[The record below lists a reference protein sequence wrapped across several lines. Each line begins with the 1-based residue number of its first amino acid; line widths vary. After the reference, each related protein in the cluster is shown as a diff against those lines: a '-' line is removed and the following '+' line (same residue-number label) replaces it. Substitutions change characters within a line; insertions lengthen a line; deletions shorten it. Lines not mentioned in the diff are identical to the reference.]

1 MGLAKK
7 VQEKDDQIL
16 VSVQQELAAGVCFVS
31 FLLVPGCVLVL
42 RLKCSLM
49 ER

>member
-7 VQEKDDQIL
+7 VQEKDDQ
-16 VSVQQELAAGVCFVS
+16 VFVWAQQALAAGVCLLS
-31 FLLVPGCVLVL
+31 FLQVPGGVLEL
-42 RLKCSLM
+42 RVKCSRM